1 MEQGQTNNHGCIWSV
16 VAFAFSVIAFGM
28 LSVFGF
34 SSLFAAILGI
44 IVAAIVTSLMMG
56 KPRKGFLWG
65 SAFFYFA
72 SIMILKFMF
81 GFISDAFENRTL
93 PTFNKSEQVAK
104 STIIENNDTI
114 LVYSS
119 NRIWKDNFGNE
130 YNANL
135 TVREADY
142 VLLYKHLERYKGS
155 TSGNFW
161 GDLYDYLDQKDTP
174 KLDLVITAFA
184 EIQAAQNLNQ
194 MEFAEMVVTCI
205 QDIPYSLV
213 FEGECLPP
221 ENYEFEIQ
229 RVLKECPACCV
240 GNVKFGVQN
249 PVTFLQSLKG
259 DCDSRTVLVYAILKH
274 FGYDIAILNSD
285 YYRHSILGINIPG
298 AGTYKTHYGKKYLL
312 WETTNKYFKAGD
324 VPSTFDD
331 VSYWNVVLTSK

>member
-1 MEQGQTNNHGCIWSV
+1 MQARKTNNHGCLWTVIV
-16 VAFAFSVIAFGM
+16 VALSFVAFGLLSVI
-28 LSVFGF
+28 GF
-34 SSLFAAILGI
+34 PSLFAAISGSI
-44 IVAAIVTSLMMG
+44 IAAVFTSVLIG

-72 SIMILKFMF
+72 TILVLKFVF
-81 GFISDAFENRTL
+81 GFIVDAFETTKS
-93 PTFNKSEQVAK
+93 PTFNKPEQVAK

-119 NRIWKDNFGNE
+119 KRVWKDNFGNDFD
-130 YNANL
+130 ANL

-142 VLLYKHLERYKGS
+142 LQLYKHLEHYKGS
-155 TSGNFW
+155 SSGNFW
-161 GDLYDYLDQKDTP
+161 GNLYDYLDQQDTP
-174 KLDLVITAFA
+174 KLDLVLKAFS
-184 EIQAAQNLNQ
+184 EIQAAKNLNQ

-213 FEGECLPP
+213 FEGECLSP
-221 ENYEFEIQ
+221 ENYEYEIQ
-229 RVLKECPACCV
+229 QILKECPDCCV
-240 GNVKFGVQN
+240 GDVKFGVQN

-259 DCDSRTVLVYAILKH
+259 DCDSRTVLIYAILKH

-298 AGTYKTHYGKKYLL
+298 GGTYKTHYGKRYLL

-324 VPSTFDD
+324 VPSTFND